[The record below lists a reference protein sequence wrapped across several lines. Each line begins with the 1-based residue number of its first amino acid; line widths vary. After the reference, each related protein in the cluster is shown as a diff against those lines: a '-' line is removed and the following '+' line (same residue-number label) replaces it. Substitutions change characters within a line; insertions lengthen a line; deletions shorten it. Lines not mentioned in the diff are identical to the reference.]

1 MLTIPLHNSGMYEIW
16 YEGSPRLKEQ
26 KNHAQKIMVAMVT

>member
-1 MLTIPLHNSGMYEIW
+1 MYEIW

-26 KNHAQKIMVAMVT
+26 KNHAQKIMVA